1 MKLRIDGW
9 KCVCVLERER
19 GKEKK
24 KPIYFTVYMNSVG
37 DVLNP
42 KNFIIEN
49 NSLLDCVMKWVG

>member
-1 MKLRIDGW
+1 MKLRIDGR
-9 KCVCVLERER
+9 KCVCVREREE
-19 GKEKK
+19 KKK

-49 NSLLDCVMKWVG
+49 NSLLDCVMKSVG

>member
-1 MKLRIDGW
+1 M
-9 KCVCVLERER
+9 CVCVRERER
-19 GKEKK
+19 KRKK
-24 KPIYFTVYMNSVG
+24 KPIFFTVYMNSVG

>member
-1 MKLRIDGW
+1 MKLRIDGR

-24 KPIYFTVYMNSVG
+24 NQSTVYMNNVG

-42 KNFIIEN
+42 KIFIIEN